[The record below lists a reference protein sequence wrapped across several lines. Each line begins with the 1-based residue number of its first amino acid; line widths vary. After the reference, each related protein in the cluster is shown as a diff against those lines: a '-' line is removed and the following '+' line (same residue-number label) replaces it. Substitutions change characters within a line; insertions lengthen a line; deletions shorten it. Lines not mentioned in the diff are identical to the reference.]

1 MSSLSKVVVSGRI
14 IKAPEK
20 RFTPGN
26 NVAVTEFAIAVESLP
41 RQDGQKE
48 TTAVKVITWRELAER
63 CAEQLKKGDL
73 VCVDGRLQ
81 VNSHTSSDGQKKRD
95 VEIDAVSVENL
106 SELSGGA
113 QVAQLQTAEVGAQ
126 KVGVAAQAQSED
138 IDMIFAEDE
147 IPF

>member
-14 IKAPEK
+14 VKAPEK
-20 RFTPGN
+20 RFTAGS
-26 NVAVTEFAIAVESLP
+26 NVAMTEFAIAVESLP

-63 CAEQLKKGDL
+63 CAEQLKKDDL

-81 VNSHTSSDGQKKRD
+81 INASTQSDGQKRRD
-95 VEIDAVSVENL
+95 VEIDAVNVENL
-106 SELSGGA
+106 GSLMGSEGVQMQIA
-113 QVAQLQTAEVGAQ
+113 DKTPP
-126 KVGVAAQAQSED
+126 KVGVAAQGQAED
-138 IDMIFAEDE
+138 LDMIFAEDE